1 MLRQDARTTR
11 LTPTT
16 EEDMSKA
23 YRKRLI
29 LTANRLSMNERTKAR
44 VARGNGCFLRS
55 TYPCARRIYKKSGR
69 TEAHALCVKAILTE
83 IRL

>member
-16 EEDMSKA
+16 EEDMSNA
-23 YRKRLI
+23 SRKRLI
-29 LTANRLSMNERTKAR
+29 LTANRLSMNETTKAR
-44 VARGNGCFLRS
+44 VARGNCCLCVQ
-55 TYPCARRIYKKSGR
+55 PIHALDEYKKSGR